1 MSMFVLYLLGNLYIF
16 IRGRQAIRKH
26 PKGVRI
32 LVATLFFFFSLSFFF
47 SFALDR
53 FALPRRLALFLESI
67 GNSWLLFTL
76 YMVLALAVMD
86 LLRLVR
92 VRIPFAFY
100 TSLALTLGILGY
112 GHYHYN
118 NPNTQEINIVI
129 NKFFNKPDRPLRVVG
144 ISDVHLG
151 YETNKERL
159 ADYVRRI
166 NALEPDLI
174 LIAGDLIDHNL
185 TPVKA
190 QRMQDELS
198 QLKAPLGVFMVP
210 GNHDYFAHI
219 DEVADFLKR
228 TPVTLLR
235 DSVVTL
241 SNGLQI
247 VGRDDRRNR
256 DRAEVSDLVQ
266 QTDSSKPILLLDHQP
281 YDLDKAVAA
290 GVDLQLS
297 GHTHHGQ
304 VWPLNYLTDYLFELS
319 YGYEK
324 RGDTHFYV
332 SSGLSLWGPPYRI
345 GTDSE
350 MVLFLIDY

>member
-1 MSMFVLYLLGNLYIF
+1 MF
-16 IRGRQAIRKH
+16 
-26 PKGVRI
+26 
-32 LVATLFFFFSLSFFF
+32 
-47 SFALDR
+47 
-53 FALPRRLALFLESI
+53 
-67 GNSWLLFTL
+67 
-76 YMVLALAVMD
+76 
-86 LLRLVR
+86 
-92 VRIPFAFY
+92 
-100 TSLALTLGILGY
+100 LTLGLLFYGY
-112 GHYHYN
+112 YHYD
-118 NPNTQEINIVI
+118 NPNTKELHITI
-129 NKFFNKPDRPLRVVG
+129 NKPFQTQGRPIKVVG
-144 ISDVHLG
+144 ISDIHLG

-159 ADYVRRI
+159 ANYVERI
-166 NALEPDLI
+166 NALKPDLI
-174 LIAGDLIDHNL
+174 LIAGDLIDHSL

-235 DSVVTL
+235 DSIVTL

>member
-1 MSMFVLYLLGNLYIF
+1 MFVLYLLGNLYIF

-32 LVATLFFFFSLSFFF
+32 LVTTLFFFFSLSFFF

-53 FALPRRLALFLESI
+53 FALPRRLALFLESV

-198 QLKAPLGVFMVP
+198 LLKAPLGVFMVP